1 MVLFRKKFSTKK
13 AVLIFLMILSL
24 CMQLFLQF
32 TNISANDTSNDFE
45 QFITNVS
52 ITDGNGTPFSE
63 YETPVEKN
71 SRVIIKYDFAIPYE
85 KAQSI
90 NDGDVYT
97 MNLPKE
103 IKILKTMSADL
114 SVDSSD
120 ETSDGNSVLKTKAS
134 AKTIKDA
141 KEAVIQENS
150 SSQSVLENDESK
162 EQSKTQELQI
172 RQQPVSS
179 DKEETTL
186 ATDTEK
192 NSVKTSETMVKDE
205 NVKTEQN
212 HSEEPKENIEED
224 KTSENDNVKKVDNVV
239 KDEGNTSSEP
249 LTKSQEE
256 NNKTE
261 VLPVSEE
268 NNKAQGLPNEEVIN
282 SNASENNSGHIDQ
295 PSEIKENTNESQE
308 VVQEESVKLYN
319 SELGEEP
326 EKKSL
331 GTITIFT
338 DNTVKI
344 VFSDYAKNHPINVK
358 GSFAITSY
366 FDEEKII
373 GSGDK
378 EIDFVIGDRTVP
390 ITINF
395 KGEGPD
401 ITKKGSYDEANNEIT
416 WTITVDTKGSP
427 AKNLRIVDKLTENH
441 EFVEDFAQDIGKG
454 NCEIDEPIESGT
466 YDTGDRTFSY
476 DIPDNFDGI
485 KVIKFKTKPVESIT
499 SAQGHK
505 EIENTVD
512 LMQDDKSIQS
522 ATDKVSINV
531 NYIHKEGKLIDNN
544 SVEWTININP
554 NKYTLEKPT
563 VIDELPNNLEL
574 DKESVTLLKDGE
586 ATAKVLK
593 EGTDY
598 TLDANNKFEYNFT
611 STINDSYILKF
622 KTDIKE
628 NLDSGKDLNISNTAK
643 LLIENKVYG
652 ESSNNIGIPKG
663 ISKSGKYIANQE
675 DSSKDVITWTI
686 KINTN
691 KASME
696 KPVITDDIVG
706 AQDYIED
713 SVSIMDSK
721 GAMVD
726 KNEYD
731 ISYVK
736 EPKAESIGKKGTL
749 TISFKNTITD
759 KYTIKFNTKPT
770 EEAYKNPIGT
780 RQQFTNECNL
790 KVGTNESINCKS
802 NPLWIDIRTFDKTYD
817 SYDKETNEITWNLI
831 INKYRIPLKG
841 KITVTDIISNN
852 QEFVKGEKLLDNVEL
867 FKNDSK
873 VEDVS
878 SELSCKEETDEKGNN
893 NIVFDFI
900 NSNENTEINDF
911 YEIKLKTKII
921 DFSNMAKNECYRN
934 VARLKCDTCELED
947 YEDKRFDNISFLTKS
962 ADNYEQGDSF
972 INWNVSIKLGNIQ
985 KDAVI
990 KDAVIKDI
998 FAEGLSLSSVDSI
1011 KFFEVT
1017 PQGEEVSLDLD
1028 TNPESGITYT
1038 NSTRELIIPLPEL
1051 STSKEYLLKFKT
1063 DIVNKDMDS
1072 VENTINFVGKGY
1084 NLDSSTKVI
1093 GLKNQEIIGSGSGEI
1108 VGSIKIIK
1116 KDSKDANKTL
1126 QGAEFKLYKADNLE
1140 ESIANLY
1147 SDVNGEVC
1155 FNNIEKGRYVVK
1167 EVNPPRGYLI
1177 SEDTKEF
1184 VITNDTKNIEY
1195 TWLNS
1200 KKEPK
1205 SIKLTKVDEN
1215 DKNIVLKDAE
1225 FGLYGAN
1232 DNLIESKKTGEDGV
1246 VIFNNLENGAY
1257 IVKELSAPKG
1267 YSINEESK
1275 EFIITDNSTD
1285 LDLEYVWPNSKLK
1298 SIKLIKIR
1306 KNNPNML
1313 LKDAEFGLYNSD
1325 KMLIESK
1332 KTGEDGTVIF
1342 DNLENGTY
1350 IVKEISAPD
1359 GYKRNYD
1366 EITITVD
1373 DNSREIQQFTI
1384 ENERSSS
1391 GGHHH
1396 HDSDNDKD
1404 NDKVKGSIKVIK
1416 VDDENK
1422 ALKGAEFGL
1431 YDLKGILIESEFSNE
1446 EGIAQFND
1454 VDLGSYV
1461 LKEIKGIKGYKMNA
1475 LPMNITI
1482 NSSSQKSVTIKN
1494 EKDNTLKPEDF
1505 YIVPSKNINT
1515 GNIKVVKVNSNNE
1528 VLSGAEIGL
1537 YNSNGMLIN
1546 SKVSDSQGIVIFN
1559 NIPFGNYF
1567 IKEIKAPSG
1576 YSLSDERIN
1585 INLDSN
1591 DMINCNLLNTNNQAD
1606 DFKNSNSNSTSP
1618 KQSLKENSITEKIK
1632 SSNVVKG
1639 VKKSIRS
1646 RLPQSGSFLDDKV
1659 LISIGILFIC
1669 TGLALFIK
1677 NKCKGWK

>member
-1 MVLFRKKFSTKK
+1 MELFRKKFSTKK
-13 AVLIFLMILSL
+13 TVLIFLMILSL
-24 CMQLFLQF
+24 CLQLFLQL
-32 TNISANDTSNDFE
+32 TNIFANDKNNDFQ
-45 QFITNVS
+45 QFLTKVS
-52 ITDGNGTPFSE
+52 ITDGNNVPLSE
-63 YETPVEKN
+63 YKTPVDKN
-71 SRVIIKYDFAIPYE
+71 SRIIVKYEFAIPSE
-85 KAQSI
+85 KAKTI
-90 NDGDVYT
+90 NAGDVYT
-97 MNLPKE
+97 MTLPKE
-103 IKILKTMSADL
+103 IKILKQMSAEL
-114 SVDSSD
+114 SVDSSN
-120 ETSDGNSVLKTKAS
+120 ETSEGNSILKAKAS
-134 AKTIKDA
+134 AQSIKDA
-141 KEAVIQENS
+141 KKTVIQEKSN
-150 SSQSVLENDESK
+150 SQSILENDVNK
-162 EQSKTQELQI
+162 DGKQELQI
-172 RQQPVSS
+172 RKQPEILNKETDNSIEDNQIKTDKVVVEEKKDDIQQITSEEIKDNIKKDIDTQKDIIPEIDKTQEKNTEV
-179 DKEETTL
+179 KEENTVSDQSINNIQEENKQTESVSQIKKEDTNL
-186 ATDTEK
+186 KTETSVEQVKSNDTEQ
-192 NSVKTSETMVKDE
+192 SSEV
-205 NVKTEQN
+205 
-212 HSEEPKENIEED
+212 KENIFENKEVIEEAVELNNSLE
-224 KTSENDNVKKVDNVV
+224 SEN
-239 KDEGNTSSEP
+239 
-249 LTKSQEE
+249 
-256 NNKTE
+256 
-261 VLPVSEE
+261 
-268 NNKAQGLPNEEVIN
+268 
-282 SNASENNSGHIDQ
+282 
-295 PSEIKENTNESQE
+295 
-308 VVQEESVKLYN
+308 
-319 SELGEEP
+319 
-326 EKKSL
+326 KSL
-331 GTITIFT
+331 GKITVYP

-358 GSFAITSY
+358 GSFALTSY
-366 FDEEKII
+366 FDEEELI
-373 GSGDK
+373 GGGNK
-378 EIDFVIGDRTVP
+378 EIDFIISDTTIP
-390 ITINF
+390 IVINF
-395 KGEGPD
+395 KGEGPT
-401 ITKKGSYDEANNEIT
+401 IEKKGSYDKNTNEII
-416 WTITVDTKGSP
+416 WTITVDTKGTP
-427 AKNLRIVDKLTENH
+427 AKGLSISDKLNEKH
-441 EFVEDFAQDIGKG
+441 EFVEKFSENEG
-454 NCEIDEPIESGT
+454 NCEVDNIIESGI
-466 YDTGDRTFSY
+466 YDKETRTFTY
-476 DIPDNFDGI
+476 NIPDDFNGI
-485 KVIKFKTKPVESIT
+485 KVIKFKTTPVESICST
-499 SAQGHK
+499 QGNK
-505 EIENTVD
+505 QIENTVD
-512 LMQDDKSIQS
+512 LKKDNETIQNAKDIVPININYIYKKGTLINNNKSIQWEI
-522 ATDKVSINV
+522 T
-531 NYIHKEGKLIDNN
+531 
-544 SVEWTININP
+544 INP
-554 NKYTLEKPT
+554 NKYTLDQPT
-563 VIDELPNNLEL
+563 VVDELPSNLIL
-574 DKESVTLLKDGE
+574 DKNSVSLLEENNDKHIL
-586 ATAKVLK
+586 LK
-593 EGTDY
+593 EGKDY
-598 TLDANNKFEYNFT
+598 TLDDNNKFEYKFN
-611 STINDSYILKF
+611 SSINKSYVLKF
-622 KTDIKE
+622 TTDIKE
-628 NLDSGKDLNISNTAK
+628 DISSGKDISISNTAK
-643 LLIENKVYG
+643 LLINNNVYIG
-652 ESSNNIGIPKG
+652 QSNTIGVPKG
-663 ISKSGKYIANQE
+663 ISKNGKFIEQNNCIE
-675 DSSKDVITWTI
+675 WTI
-686 KINTN
+686 NVNTN
-691 KASME
+691 KTSME

-1126 QGAEFKLYKADNLE
+1126 QGAEFKLYKAYNLE

-1350 IVKEISAPD
+1350 IVKEVSAPD